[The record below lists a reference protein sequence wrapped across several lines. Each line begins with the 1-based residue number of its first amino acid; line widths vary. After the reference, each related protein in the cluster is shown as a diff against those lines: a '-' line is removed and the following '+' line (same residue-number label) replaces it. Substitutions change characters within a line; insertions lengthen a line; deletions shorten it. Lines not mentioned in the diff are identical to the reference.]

1 MRYVL
6 ENAAREPKPTMLF
19 GADNLD
25 LGGALDQAD
34 VAFSVVL
41 VVPFRTPGGLQG
53 MAALYYTVDTARP
66 APETL
71 SHLGE
76 ISRALSASLEL
87 AATLEKVKSAERA
100 LELALAGT
108 ASLRGLEDVVNAL
121 VEVRDHLGEMRG
133 RPDAP
138 PWFLEQFARL
148 APSLAIALSSGR
160 SLLAFSRGEIQRE
173 PVSLQD
179 LLAELRNAEVTV
191 RIDNGAD
198 HVSGD
203 SALLRVALRALVE
216 HVRGSSGATAPVDVR
231 AEAAAG
237 RVLISVGSAGAAP
250 GAARPVGQIGMG
262 LTLAQRIAE
271 LHGGSL
277 TVQTVPGLEDWLVL
291 SLLPA

>member
-1 MRYVL
+1 
-6 ENAAREPKPTMLF
+6 MLF

-25 LGGALDQAD
+25 LGGALDQAE
-34 VAFSVVL
+34 VSFSMVL

-53 MAALYYTVDTARP
+53 MAALYYTADTARP
-66 APETL
+66 VPETL
-71 SHLGE
+71 AHLGE
-76 ISRALSASLEL
+76 ISRALSATLEL

-108 ASLRGLEDVVNAL
+108 ASLRGLDDVVNAL
-121 VEVRDHLGEMRG
+121 VDVRDRLGEMRG

-138 PWFLEQFARL
+138 SWFLDQFARL
-148 APSLAIALSSGR
+148 APSLATALSSGR

-173 PVSLQD
+173 AVSLED
-179 LLAELRNAEVTV
+179 LLDELRTAEVTV
-191 RIDNGAD
+191 RIEPGAD

-216 HVRGSSGATAPVDVR
+216 HVRESSGATAPVDVH
-231 AEAAAG
+231 AEAAGG
-237 RVLISVGSAGAAP
+237 RILISVGSSGAAP
-250 GAARPVGQIGMG
+250 GPARPGGPTGMG

-277 TVQTVPGLEDWLVL
+277 TAQTVPGVEDWLVL